1 MKSHISIIIAIGI
14 SIGLSSCAKFLEED
28 PKDILSTQ
36 NFYENELDARQAMN
50 GTYRYLT
57 D

>member
-50 GTYRYLT
+50 GT
-57 D
+57 